1 MKSDALLINKI
12 AAAVLIAG
20 LSLMLVA
27 ELGGMLVTVE
37 KPEEISQQAYVIAT
51 PDDGTAVAE
60 AATEEEVEP
69 AGPGDITPMLASAD
83 LAAGERMTRQCTS
96 CHGFDQGGGNKVGP
110 NLWDIV
116 GAPKSAADGYN
127 YSNAFQELEGDWTYE
142 NLNAFLYNPNSY
154 APGTKMS
161 YRGIADDEDR
171 ANLIAYMRSLSDDP
185 PPLPE

>member
-20 LSLMLVA
+20 LSLMVVA
-27 ELGGMLVTVE
+27 ELGGMLVSVE
-37 KPEEISQQAYVIAT
+37 KPEEISQQAYVIAE
-51 PDDGTAVAE
+51 PEGTDVAAAE
-60 AATEEEVEP
+60 AEEEVEP

-83 LAAGERMTRQCTS
+83 LGAGERMLRQCTS
-96 CHGFDQGGGNKVGP
+96 CHGFDEGGGNKVGP

-127 YSNAFQELEGDWTYE
+127 YSNAFQELEGDWTYA
-142 NLNAFLYNPNSY
+142 NLNEFLYNPNAY

-171 ANLIAYMRSLSDDP
+171 ANLIAYMRTLSNDP